1 MLNLLDLKLGRDL
14 RALKSQ
20 ALAVALVMACG
31 LAMMIMTRSLIQ
43 SLDDARADYY
53 EKHRFAEVFA
63 ELKRAPESLR
73 QQIAVLP
80 GVAAVETGIEVSVT
94 LDLPNL
100 AVPASGLINAVPE
113 RRPVVLNQLYLR
125 RGRLLEGAGTGEV
138 LVSEAFAEAN
148 ALGPGDEIAA
158 ILNGRRQELRVV
170 GIVLA
175 PQYVFEARPGS
186 ALPDNQTFGIFWMR
200 EQELAEAFN
209 LQGAFNEVAVS
220 LAPGASEPEVIAA
233 LDRLLKPYGGLG
245 AYGRSEHPSDI
256 RVDDEIRV
264 LEGLSFG
271 FPLVFLS
278 VAAFMTHSVMSRQ
291 IALQRE
297 QIAILKAFGFANRT
311 IAWHFIKFALV
322 IVVVGTA
329 LGTAGGFALGRQL
342 VDMYHLFFR
351 FPVLAFEPA
360 TGAIVGAL
368 VASSAA
374 ALLGVASAVRKVVRL
389 SPAQAMRPEPP
400 ASFRPA
406 LAERLGLARYL
417 AVSVRMAL
425 RNIERKPWQAGFTCV
440 ALAMATGIL
449 IIPNAFR
456 DGVRHIL
463 DFQWDTVQRQTATVS
478 LVEPGPLRAAHDFAQ
493 LPGVIHTEPF
503 RTVLV
508 EMAAGHRS
516 RRLAMHGLVNQGDL
530 NRVIGLD
537 GRPLTVRGRGLI
549 ISEALGE
556 TLGIQPGDTVTIRV
570 LQGKRRE
577 VTLPV
582 GGFSQD
588 FAGIAS
594 FMELGALNR
603 LLGEGD
609 QISGAFMSVAGGQW
623 EAFLRALKETPQ
635 AAGVVIKDAMRQSF
649 RQTTAESIG
658 LIQVIYST
666 FATVVAFGI
675 VYNSA
680 RIALSE
686 RSRELATLRV
696 LGFSRSDVGRVL
708 VGELVL
714 LAAVALPLGLW
725 LGSGMA
731 GLLIASI
738 NTETVRLPLVLSSSN
753 YAYATLVIV
762 LATTLSAWVACR
774 KLHQLDLV
782 GALKAAE

>member
-1 MLNLLDLKLGRDL
+1 MDLLDLKLLRDL

-20 ALAVALVMACG
+20 ALAVSLVMACG

-43 SLDDARADYY
+43 SLNEAREGYY
-53 EKHRFAEVFA
+53 EKHRFAKVFA
-63 ELKRAPESLR
+63 ELKRAPASLR
-73 QQIAVLP
+73 EQIAAIP

-94 LDLPNL
+94 LDLPDL
-100 AVPASGLINAVPE
+100 IEPASGLINAVPE
-113 RRPVVLNQLYLR
+113 RRPVLLNQLYLR
-125 RGRLLEGAGTGEV
+125 RGKLLEGTGTGEV

-148 ALGPGDEIAA
+148 RLEPGDEIAA
-158 ILNGRRQELRVV
+158 ILNGRRQELRVA

-186 ALPDNQTFGIFWMR
+186 ALPDNRTFGIFWMR

-209 LQGAFNEVAVS
+209 LEGAFNDVALS

-322 IVVVGTA
+322 IVVVGTG
-329 LGTAGGFALGRQL
+329 LGTLGGFALGLQL

-351 FPVLAFEPA
+351 FPALEFVPA
-360 TGAIVGAL
+360 TGAIAGAL

-374 ALLGVASAVRKVVRL
+374 ALIGVASAVRKVVRL

-406 LAERLGLARYL
+406 IAERMGLARYL
-417 AVSVRMAL
+417 TVSVRMAL
-425 RNIERKPWQAGFTCV
+425 RNIERKPWQAVFTCA

-463 DFQWDTVQRQTATVS
+463 DFQWDIVQRQTVTVS

-503 RTVLV
+503 RTVSI
-508 EMAAGHRS
+508 EMSAGHQS
-516 RRLAMHGLVNQGDL
+516 RRLALHGVIDRGDL
-530 NRVIGLD
+530 NRVIGRD
-537 GRPLTVRGRGLI
+537 GRPFSVKGQGLI

-556 TLGIQPGDTVTIRV
+556 TLGIQPGDTVSIQV
-570 LQGKRRE
+570 LQGRRRE
-577 VTLPV
+577 VALPV

-588 FAGIAS
+588 FAGIAA
-594 FMELGALNR
+594 FMELDALNR

-609 QISGAFMSVAGGQW
+609 RITGAFMSVAGGQW
-623 EAFLRALKETPQ
+623 DTFLHSLKETPQ
-635 AAGVVIKDAMRQSF
+635 AAGVVIKNAMRQSF
-649 RQTTAESIG
+649 RKTTAESIG

-686 RSRELATLRV
+686 RARELATLRV
-696 LGFSRSDVGRVL
+696 LGFSQGDVGSVL

-714 LAAVALPLGLW
+714 LAAIALPLGLW
-725 LGSGMA
+725 VGSGMA
-731 GLLIASI
+731 ALLIESI

-762 LATTLSAWVACR
+762 VATTFSALVACR
-774 KLHQLDLV
+774 KLNQLDLV

>member
-1 MLNLLDLKLGRDL
+1 MELLDLKLWRDL

-31 LAMMIMTRSLIQ
+31 LAMMIMTRSLIR
-43 SLDDARADYY
+43 SLDDARAGYY

-73 QQIAVLP
+73 EQIAAIP
-80 GVAAVETGIEVSVT
+80 GVAAVETSIEVSVT
-94 LDLPNL
+94 LDLPDL
-100 AVPASGLINAVPE
+100 AAPASGLINAVPE
-113 RRPVVLNQLYLR
+113 RRPVLLNQLYLR
-125 RGRLLEGAGTGEV
+125 RGKLLDGAGTAEV

-148 ALGPGDEIAA
+148 RLEPGDEIAA
-158 ILNGRRQELRVV
+158 ILNGRRQELRVA

-186 ALPDNQTFGIFWMR
+186 ALPDNKTFGIFWMR
-200 EQELAEAFN
+200 ETELAQAFN
-209 LQGAFNEVAVS
+209 LEGAFNDVALS
-220 LAPGASEPEVIAA
+220 LAPGASEPDVIAA
-233 LDRLLKPYGGLG
+233 LDRLLEPYGGLG
-245 AYGRSEHPSDI
+245 AYGRAEHPSDI

-311 IAWHFIKFALV
+311 IAWHFVKFALV
-322 IVVVGTA
+322 IVVVGTG
-329 LGTAGGFALGRQL
+329 LGAVGGFLLGLQL

-351 FPVLAFEPA
+351 FPELEFVPA

-368 VASSAA
+368 IASSAA
-374 ALLGVASAVRKVVRL
+374 ALIGVASAVNKVVKL

-425 RNIERKPWQAGFTCV
+425 RNIERKPWQAFFTCT

-449 IIPNAFR
+449 IIPNTFR
-456 DGVRHIL
+456 DGVRHVL
-463 DFQWDTVQRQTATVS
+463 DFQWDVVQRETVTVS
-478 LVEPGPLRAAHDFAQ
+478 LVEPGPLRALHDFAQ
-493 LPGVIHTEPF
+493 LPGVVHAEPF
-503 RTVLV
+503 RSVPV
-508 EMAAGHRS
+508 EIAAGHHS
-516 RRLAMHGLVNQGDL
+516 RRLALRGVRDNGLL
-530 NRVIGLD
+530 SRVMGED
-537 GRPLTVRGRGLI
+537 GRPLSLGGRGLI

-556 TLGIQPGDTVTIRV
+556 TLGITPGDTVSIKV
-570 LQGKRRE
+570 LHGKRRE

-582 GGFSQD
+582 SGFSQD

-594 FMELGALNR
+594 FLELDALNR

-609 QISGAFMSVAGGQW
+609 QINGAFLSVAGGQW
-623 EAFLRALKETPQ
+623 EVFLRELKDTPQ
-635 AAGVVIKDAMRQSF
+635 AAGVVIKNAMRQSF
-649 RQTTAESIG
+649 RETTAESIG

-686 RSRELATLRV
+686 RARELATLRV
-696 LGFSRSDVGRVL
+696 LGFSQGDVGSVL

-714 LAAVALPLGLW
+714 LAAIALPLGLW

-731 GLLIASI
+731 ALLIETI

-753 YAYATLVIV
+753 YAYATLVIT
-762 LATTLSAWVACR
+762 LATAVSAWVACR
-774 KLHQLDLV
+774 KLNQLDLV